1 MSPVIPNKMIL
12 RQTKDAFDRFS
23 LPPQGRINQ
32 KFVMASG
39 IDGGKFTT
47 EENTDAI
54 MNKMGYTNY
63 IVDSNNNVL
72 FNPIVIA

>member
-12 RQTKDAFDRFS
+12 RQTKDAFDMFS

-47 EENTDAI
+47 EEDTDAV

>member
-1 MSPVIPNKMIL
+1 MNPIPNKMII

-32 KFVMASG
+32 KFMMASG

-47 EENTDAI
+47 EEDTDAV

>member
-47 EENTDAI
+47 EEDTDAV

>member
-1 MSPVIPNKMIL
+1 MNPIPNKMVL

-23 LPPQGRINQ
+23 LPPHGRLNQ

-47 EENTDAI
+47 EEDTDAV

>member
-23 LPPQGRINQ
+23 LPPQGRINR

>member
-12 RQTKDAFDRFS
+12 RQTKDAFNKIS
-23 LPPQGRINQ
+23 LPQQGKLNK
-32 KFVMASG
+32 KFAMASG

-47 EENTDAI
+47 EEDTDAI
-54 MNKMGYTNY
+54 MRKMGYTNY

-72 FNPIVIA
+72 FNPTVIA

>member
-1 MSPVIPNKMIL
+1 MNPIPNKMIIH
-12 RQTKDAFDRFS
+12 QTKDAFDRFS

-32 KFVMASG
+32 KFMMASG

-47 EENTDAI
+47 EEDTDTV

>member
-47 EENTDAI
+47 EEDADAV

>member
-1 MSPVIPNKMIL
+1 MSPAIPNRMIL